1 LILADGNDIL
11 MSDACLSKLAE
22 QKEALKARLIE
33 LLQETENISYLDL
46 NQELLNQVLDRH
58 FDQILAALKTGSLDE
73 LMTDVSARARA
84 RAEEPNFELR
94 HMVAFYLLTRRVFR
108 EKVYETLPQEERYP
122 AMTKVAVVMDTA
134 TMVAADVFSSSR
146 QATILRQQTE
156 LANMASI
163 VREEIDALD
172 RNIAKTA
179 ANIEGLNLELKEL
192 KLIKMRSST
201 KWWPHGSSYNR

>member
-1 LILADGNDIL
+1 
-11 MSDACLSKLAE
+11 MK
-22 QKEALKARLIE
+22 
-33 LLQETENISYLDL
+33 
-46 NQELLNQVLDRH
+46 
-58 FDQILAALKTGSLDE
+58 
-73 LMTDVSARARA
+73 DVSDRAGA
-84 RAEEPNFELR
+84 RAEEPSFELR

-146 QATILRQQTE
+146 QATILRQQAE

-179 ANIEGLNLELKEL
+179 TNIEGLNLELKEL
-192 KLIKMRSST
+192 QAYKDALINKMVAARQQL
-201 KWWPHGSSYNR
+201 